1 MITKA
6 HEGIFVEGWK
16 CSFSFMV
23 ATWSRSSLKKN
34 KKQLG
39 RARVQTCLPVIKE
52 SEWVPCEL
60 PVGNPS
66 GPVLDLTPFVS
77 FSVA

>member
-1 MITKA
+1 MFFLIYGGYLVTVK
-6 HEGIFVEGWK
+6 F
-16 CSFSFMV
+16 
-23 ATWSRSSLKKN
+23 KKKTN
-34 KKQLG
+34 KQLG
-39 RARVQTCLPVIKE
+39 RARVQTCLPVLKE